1 MAGRCV
7 VSNGSGN
14 DVPESVRRERE
25 VRERERRGKGGRWG
39 RQLSGGRSNAVWREG
54 QVALPSFFSPI
65 SPSPNRF
72 PSRFFSHPSRRR
84 ISIRIS
90 RMPSF
95 VRAESF
101 WLPFRP
107 GPPPSRRRRPVE
119 RCGTLRIN
127 AGHRIALKSVTSR
140 SLSQLNELAKTLSQL
155 ALCASKVGKSL
166 VRLPG

>member
-14 DVPESVRRERE
+14 DVPESVRRESE
-25 VRERERRGKGGRWG
+25 VREREREEGKEGG
-39 RQLSGGRSNAVWREG
+39 GGGNSQAEG
-54 QVALPSFFSPI
+54 QTRCGEKVKSPSLLFVSPI

-127 AGHRIALKSVTSR
+127 AGHRIALKSLSPRAPSASSMHLPRHCPSSR
-140 SLSQLNELAKTLSQL
+140 CALAK
-155 ALCASKVGKSL
+155 
-166 VRLPG
+166 